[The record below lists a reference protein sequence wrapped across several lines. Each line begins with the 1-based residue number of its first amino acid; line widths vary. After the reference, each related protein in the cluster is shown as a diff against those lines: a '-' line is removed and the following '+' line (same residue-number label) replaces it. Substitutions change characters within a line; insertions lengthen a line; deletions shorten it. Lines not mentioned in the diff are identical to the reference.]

1 MTASRSRVR
10 CAIYTRKSSEEGL
23 EQSFNSLQAQREACE
38 AYIASQR
45 HEGWQVVAKK
55 YDDGGFSGGNMNR
68 PGLKQLL
75 DDIAARLVDTVV
87 VYKVD
92 RLTRSLTDFA
102 KIIEVFDKQGVS
114 FVSVTQQ
121 FNTTSSMGRL
131 TLNVL
136 LSFAQFEREV
146 TGERIR
152 DKIAASKKKGM
163 WMGGVAPLGYDVI
176 DRQLIVNPQEA
187 KVVREIFTQY
197 VSLGSVAALKQHM
210 DQKKLRTKVRTS
222 AHGHVFGGKPYSR
235 GGLYKL
241 LNNEVYTG
249 RIAHRGESYTGEHQA
264 ILESETWEKVKALLA
279 ANNQGHRQPGRRK
292 AAPSTLAGLVFDAE
306 GNRYTPTHAVK
317 KGRRYRYYTSQAV
330 IQRRNKSS
338 YLGRIPARELE
349 QLVSSRI
356 QRLLASPQELAASC
370 MESSELANELG
381 RVIEAAQAMAEKWSE
396 LTSQQSAELVRGVA
410 RRIVLRGAE
419 LEIEVDVEA
428 LAAGLLHKQW
438 NAGKEESHRRPE
450 AGRHLLT
457 LKCSFT
463 LARRRGELRLVLPD
477 SSTGSSQSAS
487 PLLKAIVMVH
497 DWKERIIAGEI
508 YSVQQL
514 ATEAKL
520 NSRYAARIFQL
531 AALSPGILDQV
542 VRDGSMADHSLS
554 HVISGLPLS
563 WHDQG
568 SLLSQK
574 MTRQLADVVSTPGRL
589 TLSAS
594 RMEPRSWRSSGM
606 HLDRDRES
614 SMAFLRRAVPPS
626 YPRRRSVTPASHWD
640 SV

>member
-1 MTASRSRVR
+1 MTASPRSRVR

-38 AYIASQR
+38 AYVASQR

-68 PGLKQLL
+68 PGLRQLL

-163 WMGGVAPLGYDVI
+163 WMGGVAPLGYEVK

-187 KVVREIFTQY
+187 KVVQEIFTHY
-197 VSLGSVAALKQHM
+197 LSLGSVTALKQYL
-210 DQKKLRTKVRTS
+210 DQKELPTKVRTS
-222 AHGHVFGGKPYSR
+222 AQGHAFGGKPYSR

-249 RIAHRGESYTGEHQA
+249 RIAHGGESYSGEHQA
-264 ILESETWEKVKALLA
+264 ILEPQTWEKVKALLA
-279 ANNQGHRQPGRRK
+279 ANNQGHRQSGTRK
-292 AAPSTLAGLVFDAE
+292 VAPSILAGLVFDAE

-330 IQRRNKSS
+330 IQKQKKPSS
-338 YLGRIPARELE
+338 LGRIPARELE
-349 QLVSSRI
+349 QVVSSRI

-370 MESSELANELG
+370 LESSELENELG
-381 RVIEAAQAMAEKWSE
+381 RVIEAAQAMAERWAE
-396 LTSQQSAELVRGVA
+396 LSSQQWAELVREVV

-419 LEIEVDVEA
+419 LEIEIDVEA
-428 LAAGLLHKQW
+428 LAAGLLDKEW
-438 NAGKEESHRRPE
+438 NASNEESRPQSR
-450 AGRHLLT
+450 GRHLLT
-457 LKCSFT
+457 LKCSFA
-463 LARRRGELRLVLPD
+463 LARRRGELRLVLP
-477 SSTGSSQSAS
+477 GSSISGAQPTS
-487 PLLKAIVMVH
+487 PLLKAIVMAQG
-497 DWKERIIAGEI
+497 WKERIIAGQI

-514 ATEAKL
+514 ASEAKL
-520 NSRYAARIFQL
+520 NSRYATRILRL
-531 AALSPGILDQV
+531 AALSPEIVEGMV
-542 VRDGSMADHSLS
+542 HDGSMADYSLS
-554 HVISGLPLS
+554 SFITGLPLN

-568 SLLSQK
+568 SLL
-574 MTRQLADVVSTPGRL
+574 RQG
-589 TLSAS
+589 
-594 RMEPRSWRSSGM
+594 
-606 HLDRDRES
+606 
-614 SMAFLRRAVPPS
+614 
-626 YPRRRSVTPASHWD
+626 
-640 SV
+640 

>member
-1 MTASRSRVR
+1 MTASSRSRVR

-38 AYIASQR
+38 AYITSQR
-45 HEGWQVVAKK
+45 HEGWDAVSKQ

-68 PGLKQLL
+68 PALKQLL

-102 KIIEVFDKQGVS
+102 KIIEVFDHKGVS

-163 WMGGVAPLGYDVI
+163 WMGGIAPLGYDVK
-176 DRQLIVNPQEA
+176 DRQLIVNLEEA
-187 KVVREIFTQY
+187 KLVREIFTQY
-197 VSLGSVAALKQHM
+197 LSLRSVAALKQYL
-210 DQKKLRTKVRTS
+210 DQKKLRTKLRTS
-222 AHGHVFGGKPYSR
+222 ANGHAFGGKAYSR

-249 RIAHRGESYTGEHQA
+249 RIAHRGESHEGQHQA
-264 ILESETWEKVKALLA
+264 ILEPETWEKVQALLA
-279 ANNQGHRQPGRRK
+279 VNNQGHRQPGTRK
-292 AAPSTLAGLVFDAE
+292 VTSSILAGLVFDAE
-306 GNRYTPTHAVK
+306 SNRYTPTHAVK

-330 IQRRNKSS
+330 IQKRKKSS
-338 YLGRIPARELE
+338 YIDRIPARELE
-349 QLVSSRI
+349 ELVSCRI
-356 QRLLASPQELAASC
+356 RTLLASPQELAASC
-370 MESSELANELG
+370 LESSELANDLG

-396 LTSQQSAELVRGVA
+396 LTSQQSTELVRGVV
-410 RRIVLRGAE
+410 RRIVIRGSE

-428 LAAGLLHKQW
+428 LAADLLHKEW
-438 NAGKEESHRRPE
+438 NINNKESRSQSP
-450 AGRHLLT
+450 GRHLLV
-457 LKCSFT
+457 LKCSFA

-477 SSTGSSQSAS
+477 SSTHSNQSTS
-487 PLLKAIVMVH
+487 PLLKAIVMAQG
-497 DWKERIIAGEI
+497 WKERIVAGQI

-514 ATEAKL
+514 ASEAKL

-531 AALSPGILDQV
+531 AALSPEIVDAV
-542 VRDGSMADHSLS
+542 VRDGSITDQPLS
-554 HVISGLPLS
+554 HFIRGLPLN

-568 SLLSQK
+568 SLF
-574 MTRQLADVVSTPGRL
+574 GR
-589 TLSAS
+589 
-594 RMEPRSWRSSGM
+594 R
-606 HLDRDRES
+606 
-614 SMAFLRRAVPPS
+614 
-626 YPRRRSVTPASHWD
+626 
-640 SV
+640 

>member
-1 MTASRSRVR
+1 MMASARSRVR

-23 EQSFNSLQAQREACE
+23 EQSFNTLQAQREACE
-38 AYIASQR
+38 AYAASQR
-45 HEGWQVVAKK
+45 HEGWQTIAKK

-68 PGLKQLL
+68 PALKQLL
-75 DDIAARLVDTVV
+75 EDIAARLVDTVI

-163 WMGGVAPLGYDVI
+163 WMGGVAPLGYDVK

-197 VSLGSVAALKQHM
+197 LMLGSVVALKQYLDH
-210 DQKKLRTKVRTS
+210 KTLRTKLRTS
-222 AHGHVFGGKPYSR
+222 ANGHAFGGKPYSR

-249 RIAHRGESYTGEHQA
+249 RIAHRGESYSGEQQA
-264 ILESETWEKVKALLA
+264 ILEPETWGKVKALLA
-279 ANNQGHRQPGRRK
+279 ANNHGHRQPGRRK
-292 AAPSTLAGLVFDAE
+292 VAPSILAGLVFDAE

-330 IQRRNKSS
+330 IQKRKESS

-356 QRLLASPQELAASC
+356 QRLLASPQEFATSW
-370 MESSELANELG
+370 MESSELANDHG
-381 RVIEAAQAMAEKWSE
+381 RLIEAAQQLAEKWSE
-396 LTSQQSAELVRGVA
+396 LTSQQSAELVRGVV
-410 RRIVLRGAE
+410 RRVVLRGAE
-419 LEIEVDVEA
+419 LEIEIDVEV
-428 LAAGLLHKQW
+428 LGAGLLHKGW
-438 NAGKEESHRRPE
+438 NAGNEESRSQPGR
-450 AGRHLLT
+450 RHLLT
-457 LKCSFT
+457 VKCSVT
-463 LARRRGELRLVLPD
+463 LARRRGELRLVLP
-477 SSTGSSQSAS
+477 GSSLGSESTS
-487 PLLKAIVMVH
+487 PLLRAVLIALS
-497 DWKERIIAGEI
+497 WKERILAGEI

-514 ATEAKL
+514 AAEAKL
-520 NSRYAARIFQL
+520 NSRYAARIFRL
-531 AALSPGILDQV
+531 AALSPEIVDGIV
-542 VRDGSMADHSLS
+542 HDGNMADQPVS
-554 HVISGLPLS
+554 HFIGVLALD
-563 WHDQG
+563 WRDQG
-568 SLLSQK
+568 SLLKQ
-574 MTRQLADVVSTPGRL
+574 R
-589 TLSAS
+589 
-594 RMEPRSWRSSGM
+594 
-606 HLDRDRES
+606 
-614 SMAFLRRAVPPS
+614 
-626 YPRRRSVTPASHWD
+626 
-640 SV
+640 